1 MGTVKPRTPHRPR
14 ATTSTTTMKVA
25 ILLCLVGVA
34 LCAPQ
39 QLLVQEEVI
48 DTPDPYEFSLAVAD
62 DELGNHK
69 DRFESQDE
77 FGRVQGRYSWIDA
90 NGVRH
95 ITTYSSD
102 PDNGYQANT
111 VLEPTDVRVVIP
123 VPQPQ
128 V

>member
-1 MGTVKPRTPHRPR
+1 MGTVKPRTHHRRR

-39 QLLVQEEVI
+39 QLLVREEVI

-62 DELGNHK
+62 DELGNHQ

-77 FGRVQGRYSWIDA
+77 NGVVNGRYSWIDA
-90 NGVRH
+90 NGIRR

-102 PDNGYQANT
+102 PVNGYQANT